1 MTVKKIPSILL
12 EYNMRS
18 CFEFSSVFC
27 CWYSWFEDVFEIS
40 VIDLLIGRV
49 DLVYFSVVAAS
60 TLIKF
65 AIIFVVS
72 SFQPVLT
79 DSQVPHFPFFLLT
92 LNLFMISQH
101 SCYLPV
107 FTVEQVNFTVSAHCS
122 SL

>member
-18 CFEFSSVFC
+18 SFKFSSVF

-92 LNLFMISQH
+92 LN
-101 SCYLPV
+101 
-107 FTVEQVNFTVSAHCS
+107 
-122 SL
+122 

>member
-1 MTVKKIPSILL
+1 MTLKKIPSILL
-12 EYNMRS
+12 EYI
-18 CFEFSSVFC
+18 CDHFLSSLLFF

-92 LNLFMISQH
+92 LN
-101 SCYLPV
+101 
-107 FTVEQVNFTVSAHCS
+107 
-122 SL
+122 